1 MKILAPSVLPLLL
14 AASSLLAQGTFVTSP
29 SSLASAGG
37 NQSLPFSEGTG
48 TRWQQIH
55 GDLLGPARQLLG
67 LRLRRDEVVPA
78 LPTATSRQIT
88 IEVLVGEGDLA
99 LVGSDFAQN
108 FLVPAQ
114 QVVPPTSIT
123 LPDWSVPAGGT
134 LPFDLVVPFAVPFAY
149 SGALALVVEVRIVND
164 SRVSHFVDAY
174 AEAGNSV
181 PPIDLGT
188 GCNTG
193 FLPFRQD
200 ASLTTVWVP
209 TQRGELVWD
218 LRSLF
223 APVGLSGFFVVG
235 TLNPVTV
242 PGLCE
247 TVFPTLNLVLPAT
260 QFASGPV
267 AINTVPQATTPFSAG
282 LVGVQVTVQ
291 SAAIDVQQPVLPFVL
306 SQAQVLT
313 VAPQPPQ
320 PLPIVSLRGSIGNAL
335 ADELVYGGR
344 VLQFE
349 F

>member
-1 MKILAPSVLPLLL
+1 MNLLAPSVLPLLL
-14 AASSLLAQGTFVTSP
+14 AASSLSAQGSFLTSP
-29 SSLASAGG
+29 SSLASSDG
-37 NQSLPFSEGTG
+37 NQSLAFSEGTG

-55 GDLLGPARQLLG
+55 GDLIGPARLLLG

-88 IEVLVGEGDLA
+88 VEVLAGEGDLA
-99 LVGSDFAQN
+99 LVGGDFAQN
-108 FLVPAQ
+108 FLIPAQ

-123 LPDWSVPAGGT
+123 LPDWSLPAGGP
-134 LPFDLVVPFAVPFAY
+134 LPFDLDVPFAVPFAY

-164 SRVSHFVDAY
+164 SLVSHFVDSY

-181 PPIDLGT
+181 APVDLGT

-218 LRSLF
+218 LRALF
-223 APVGLSGFFVVG
+223 APVGLPGFFLVG
-235 TLNPVTV
+235 TQNPVTV

-247 TVFPTLNLVLPAT
+247 TVFPTLDLVLPAT
-260 QFASGPV
+260 QFASGPIG
-267 AINTVPQATTPFSAG
+267 INTVPQATTPFSPG
-282 LVGVQVTVQ
+282 LVGMQVTVQ
-291 SAAIDVQQPVLPFVL
+291 SAAIDPSQPVLPFVL

-313 VAPQPPQ
+313 VAPLPPQ
-320 PLPIVSLRGSIGNAL
+320 PLPIVSLRGSLANAL
-335 ADELVYGGR
+335 ADEVVYGGR

>member
-1 MKILAPSVLPLLL
+1 MNLLAPSVLPLLL
-14 AASSLLAQGTFVTSP
+14 AASMLPAQGSFLTSP
-29 SSLASAGG
+29 SSLASTGG

-48 TRWQQIH
+48 SRWQQIH
-55 GDLLGPARQLLG
+55 GDLIGPARLLRG
-67 LRLRRDEVVPA
+67 LRLHRDEVVPA
-78 LPTATSRQIT
+78 LPTATSRAIT
-88 IEVLVGEGDLA
+88 VEVLVGEADLA

-114 QVVPPTSIT
+114 QVVPPTSIP
-123 LPDWSVPAGGT
+123 LPDWSVPAGGS
-134 LPFDLVVPFAVPFAY
+134 LPFDLDIPFAVPFAY
-149 SGALALVVEVRIVND
+149 SGVLALVVEVRIVND
-164 SRVSHFVDAY
+164 ALVSHFVDAY
-174 AEAGNSV
+174 GEAGNSI

-200 ASLTTVWVP
+200 ASLTTVRVP
-209 TQRGELVWD
+209 TQQAEVVWD
-218 LRSLF
+218 LRALF
-223 APVGLSGFFVVG
+223 APVGLQGFFVIG
-235 TLNPVTV
+235 TQNPVTV

-247 TVFPTLNLVLPAT
+247 TVFPTLDLVLPAT

-267 AINTVPQATTPFSAG
+267 AINTLPLASTPFSPG

-291 SAAIDVQQPVLPFVL
+291 SAAIDPSQPVLPFVL

-313 VAPQPPQ
+313 VAPLPPQ

-335 ADELVYGGR
+335 ANEVVYGGR